1 MPNTQSQFN
10 PAYSTIKSVFV
21 GGLEI
26 SKQNTEC
33 RFEKIEIVENIT
45 EVLPRGALVV
55 TDLKD
60 IVSYVNYNAIDKVV
74 IEWADPLNH
83 EGQIGIISI
92 QISTPSGSVTLT

>member
-1 MPNTQSQFN
+1 MPNTQSRFN
-10 PAYSTIKSVFV
+10 PAYSTIKSIFIR
-21 GGLEI
+21 GLDGSLEI

-60 IVSYVNYNAIDKVV
+60 IVSYVNYKAIDKVI
-74 IEWADPLNH
+74 IEFFNGKKWYCD
-83 EGQIGIISI
+83 II
-92 QISTPSGSVTLT
+92 